1 MRILFSLIRMEIRCR
16 VELHPKGASSLSN
29 SCCSI
34 YIFWFWYTLTLI
46 IFAHFFR
53 IWHLIL
59 ATLLAHWGFADQTAQ
74 LSRSEK
80 MSQTLYSCLF
90 INVKTYHP
98 SGPTALK
105 AVCDQENPTTLSTC
119 PRAVLKRE
127 TQAQR
132 LSAARLAALLPKTAR
147 RNLQTSGCALWLKIH
162 SNRGGILVQ
171 SYFSSSD

>member
-1 MRILFSLIRMEIRCR
+1 MWVTLVALFTFFGSDTPWLWSFLLIFSE
-16 VELHPKGASSLSN
+16 SDTS
-29 SCCSI
+29 
-34 YIFWFWYTLTLI
+34 FWP
-46 IFAHFFR
+46 HS
-53 IWHLIL
+53 WHT
-59 ATLLAHWGFADQTAQ
+59 AGFADQTAQ

-147 RNLQTSGCALWLKIH
+147 RNLQTSGCASWLKIH